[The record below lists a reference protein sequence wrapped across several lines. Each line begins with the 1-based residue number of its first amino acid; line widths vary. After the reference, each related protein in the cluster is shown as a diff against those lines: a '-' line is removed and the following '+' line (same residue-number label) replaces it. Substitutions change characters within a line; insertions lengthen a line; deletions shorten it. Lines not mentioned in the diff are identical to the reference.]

1 MSIQIS
7 IKIREALL
15 KWQPFVSE
23 KFIANT
29 NKLISMVESKDEV
42 PSTPQATNGEPVNW
56 ADLVDYE
63 ETKASIKSGNF
74 SNVIPILKPNEQ
86 SIQIDYN
93 SDGDKVEVEYRINPD
108 TNKKEKVS
116 FQLSFFSRLW

>member
-1 MSIQIS
+1 
-7 IKIREALL
+7 
-15 KWQPFVSE
+15 
-23 KFIANT
+23 
-29 NKLISMVESKDEV
+29 MVESKDEV